1 MNINDYMNRQEGRKA
16 NGQFSR
22 EALNRM
28 ADKLRDVILNLKQRW
43 YTSPKDYGQALANRP
58 RHAHAKGR
66 RVLHTTNF

>member
-1 MNINDYMNRQEGRKA
+1 MNKNDYMNRQEGRKA
-16 NGQFSR
+16 NEQFSR